1 MIRWRFAKNYRFQF
15 EEIACFC
22 GRGTLLRPPH
32 MGCCP
37 KDHLACVHLFQVNF
51 IISDPT
57 LIHHIDLTSK
67 TDFTRL
73 CCSSIAGR
81 DPTYLKMKS
90 PALLNLSRIVTST
103 QSDEGVWRLYTLSR
117 VLNTYCIEK
126 TLRLRIFWP
135 CPLTLSTE
143 VKSKLN
149 FKIARKYFVRSEHF
163 LQLLIDFAW
172 VRGSSCVNDW
182 LWFNSRQWCITEWII
197 QVGVV

>member
-1 MIRWRFAKNYRFQF
+1 M
-15 EEIACFC
+15 
-22 GRGTLLRPPH
+22 LLWPRNTSTAPSHGLLSKGSPCLCTSFSGQSH
-32 MGCCP
+32 
-37 KDHLACVHLFQVNF
+37 HWS
-51 IISDPT
+51 IIS
-57 LIHHIDLTSK
+57 HHIDLTSK

-81 DPTYLKMKS
+81 DHTYLKMKS
-90 PALLNLSRIVTST
+90 PALLNLSRIVMST
-103 QSDEGVWRLYTLSR
+103 QSDEGVWRLYTWSR

-182 LWFNSRQWCITEWII
+182 LWFNSRQLWITEWII

>member
-1 MIRWRFAKNYRFQF
+1 MA
-15 EEIACFC
+15 EEHFYGPLTWVAVQRI
-22 GRGTLLRPPH
+22 TLPVYIFFRS
-32 MGCCP
+32 
-37 KDHLACVHLFQVNF
+37 
-51 IISDPT
+51 ISSLLIQHWST
-57 LIHHIDLTSK
+57 LLTSK

-90 PALLNLSRIVTST
+90 PALLNLSRIVMST
-103 QSDEGVWRLYTLSR
+103 QSDEGVWRLYTWSR

-126 TLRLRIFWP
+126 TLRLRIFRP
-135 CPLTLSTE
+135 CPLSLSTE